1 MRHSYGKLNRKP
13 GAYGVTGLIF
23 YKRFAFV
30 EKNTGFK
37 DRKENQLCDTDHGHT
52 TPYVEARHKHYE
64 RYVNSIYLFA
74 ERVREKEVEEA
85 EKLIT
90 ELMLLVNYTP
100 EEATGNEEEIS
111 RSRRLAADKAAKD
124 SERKEEII
132 LKLSETK
139 SFLEV
144 LDNKL
149 SHHIEAAGDLMDVH
163 VANYWRG
170 VLKASK
176 PGEVRIEPVYI
187 TKHYEGRQKYCDGR
201 DVALKKLT
209 DAIMIGGGASE
220 ETE

>member
-1 MRHSYGKLNRKP
+1 MRHSFGKLNRNP
-13 GAYGVTGLIF
+13 GAYGVTGLHF
-23 YKRFAFV
+23 FRRLAFV
-30 EKNTGFK
+30 EKNVGFK
-37 DRKENQLCDTDHGHT
+37 DRKENQLCDTDNGQS
-52 TPYVEARHKHYE
+52 TPYVEARHKYYE
-64 RYVNSIYLFA
+64 KYVNDTYLFA
-74 ERVREKEVEEA
+74 EQVREKEVEEA

-90 ELMLLVNYTP
+90 ELMLIVNYTP
-100 EEATGNEEEIS
+100 EEVGGNEEEIS
-111 RSRRLAADKAAKD
+111 RSRRLAADKATKD
-124 SERKEEII
+124 NERKEEII
-132 LKLSETK
+132 LKLSEIK

-187 TKHYEGRQKYCDGR
+187 TKKYEGRQKYYDGR
-201 DVALKKLT
+201 DMTLKKLM
-209 DAIMIGGGASE
+209 DAIMIGGGTNE